1 MIQNL
6 QNELTS
12 CTDHTRRLELLI
24 ALSDQYRMKGEHTQC
39 ALHAEQALALAES
52 SGNQVN
58 MAAALGLLASCDIA
72 VLLYD
77 SAIEKNNR
85 ALSIAYGIQDA
96 HETGMALYRLSVI
109 YYNLMNYDTSLE
121 YLLKSKIAFQDG
133 GRQDDLVNVLNMQ
146 GVLDSAMHNVIGAR
160 NYFMEALQLVQET
173 NNSYMHSLVLCNI
186 ADNYLIEKQYAE
198 ARQFYLQA
206 LEIAEASQLKATL
219 SLSLSGLGQIEL
231 QSGSLSQAAEYA
243 RRGLSFAREAQPYD
257 ILHPALFLNAQVAIE
272 RDDADMACSL
282 LLESIELAHKAD
294 NLNYALNSE
303 RLLVSIYKNDQHYQ
317 EALAHNEEVDKLVAR
332 ISEKDRRKITAEL
345 RLRYDTEKRE
355 RELELHR
362 LKNIELASARAE
374 AEKANSAKSDFLT
387 TMSHELRT
395 PMNGVIGAAELLLN
409 TPLAEDQQEF
419 AHIIASSAQSLMDII
434 RDIMDIS
441 KIEKGTI
448 ELEQI
453 PFDLEEVI
461 EQTFRQVTVS
471 AARKQLELILDYPLS
486 LPHLFTGDPTRI
498 KEILVNLVSNAVKF
512 TSTGYVL
519 LRVEYLSCQNK
530 PATITLSVIDS
541 GRGIP
546 LDLQPVIFDI
556 FTQADNDSSFANSG
570 SGLGLSIT
578 HQLVE
583 AMHGTIAVSSVP
595 GNGATFSINLPLT
608 PRQPCIEIPAT
619 LNAVRILV
627 ADTHSVCRTTVSEGC
642 RLAGMHC
649 TAVSTLPEVLEKVSQ
664 EKFDF
669 AILNRNITN

>member
-1 MIQNL
+1 
-6 QNELTS
+6 
-12 CTDHTRRLELLI
+12 
-24 ALSDQYRMKGEHTQC
+24 
-39 ALHAEQALALAES
+39 
-52 SGNQVN
+52 
-58 MAAALGLLASCDIA
+58 
-72 VLLYD
+72 
-77 SAIEKNNR
+77 
-85 ALSIAYGIQDA
+85 
-96 HETGMALYRLSVI
+96 
-109 YYNLMNYDTSLE
+109 
-121 YLLKSKIAFQDG
+121 
-133 GRQDDLVNVLNMQ
+133 
-146 GVLDSAMHNVIGAR
+146 
-160 NYFMEALQLVQET
+160 
-173 NNSYMHSLVLCNI
+173 
-186 ADNYLIEKQYAE
+186 
-198 ARQFYLQA
+198 
-206 LEIAEASQLKATL
+206 
-219 SLSLSGLGQIEL
+219 
-231 QSGSLSQAAEYA
+231 
-243 RRGLSFAREAQPYD
+243 
-257 ILHPALFLNAQVAIE
+257 
-272 RDDADMACSL
+272 
-282 LLESIELAHKAD
+282 
-294 NLNYALNSE
+294 
-303 RLLVSIYKNDQHYQ
+303 
-317 EALAHNEEVDKLVAR
+317 
-332 ISEKDRRKITAEL
+332 
-345 RLRYDTEKRE
+345 
-355 RELELHR
+355 
-362 LKNIELASARAE
+362 
-374 AEKANSAKSDFLT
+374 
-387 TMSHELRT
+387 
-395 PMNGVIGAAELLLN
+395 
-409 TPLAEDQQEF
+409 
-419 AHIIASSAQSLMDII
+419 MDII

-498 KEILVNLVSNAVKF
+498 KEILVNLISNAVKF

-541 GRGIP
+541 GRGVP

-583 AMHGTIAVSSVP
+583 AMHGTITVSSVP

-669 AILNRNITN
+669 AILNRNITDSCSPATVKQIAESLTYANRGLLILCKISNTSYGELCSHAVCISQPISIRKICSVIQMIIDSPDTPPLQKTGTDDLYGDILKLSTGKRCLLVEDNVINQKVTSAILRKLGYDVDLAENGQRALDMIDHYSYTVILMDCQMPVMDGYRATQELRMRNVTTPIIGVTANAMEDDRDKCLKAGMDDYLPKPVKIASMKALLQHWDS